1 MGYEKKV
8 FLMDRET
15 LHEVVGPQVDRNE
28 EMLSVMERINGKEI
42 KASLR
47 DENFA
52 LIKLRGVVSEKSQ
65 PKSSRMVLEDWKG
78 NKLPKPWSIKVLE
91 IIE

>member
-1 MGYEKKV
+1 MAYEKKV

-28 EMLSVMERINGKEI
+28 EMLIVMDRIKGKEI
-42 KASLR
+42 KTPLR

-52 LIKLRGVVSEKSQ
+52 MVKVRGIVSDKAQ
-65 PKSSRMVLEDWKG
+65 PNSSKMVLEDWKG
-78 NKLPKPWSIKVLE
+78 NKLPKPWSIKILE

>member
-1 MGYEKKV
+1 MFYEKKV

-28 EMLSVMERINGKEI
+28 EMLVVMEKIKGKEI
-42 KASLR
+42 KAALR
-47 DENFA
+47 DESFA
-52 LIKLRGVVSEKSQ
+52 LVKVRGIVLEKSL
-65 PKSSRMVLEDWKG
+65 PNSSKMVLEDWKG
-78 NKLPKPWSIKVLE
+78 NKLPEPWSIKVLE

>member
-52 LIKLRGVVSEKSQ
+52 LIKLRGVVSDKSQ